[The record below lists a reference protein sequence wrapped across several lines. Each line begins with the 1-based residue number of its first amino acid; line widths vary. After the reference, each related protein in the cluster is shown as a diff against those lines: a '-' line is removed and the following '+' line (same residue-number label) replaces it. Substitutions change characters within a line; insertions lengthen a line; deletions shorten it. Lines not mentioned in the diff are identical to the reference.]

1 MVFKIRVAIDLEIS
15 TTTEEEASGGCFCDA
30 DSVMLLDLGPGYKG
44 VFTVAKI
51 QPSVY
56 LLVFM
61 LYFNKECK
69 RSECEMKNFQVSQH
83 TCTKG
88 VL

>member
-44 VFTVAKI
+44 VFTIVKI
-51 QPSVY
+51 HPSVY

-69 RSECEMKNFQVSQH
+69 RSECEMKKFSNFPAYLH
-83 TCTKG
+83 
-88 VL
+88 